1 MDKKLLR
8 KKYKMSYYADEII
21 DENDKDLIKKV
32 ISSIIY
38 TAFHGNINEFDS
50 NNTLIASKRFKTL
63 IKETLKIFGEDIEVL
78 DNNHIKKVNLHDI
91 IYTDL
96 LVTMKN
102 IITITMEESVQEY
115 RLEEMVNKCLE

>member
-1 MDKKLLR
+1 
-8 KKYKMSYYADEII
+8 MSYYADEII

-32 ISSIIY
+32 INSIIY
-38 TAFHGNINEFDS
+38 TAFQGNINEFDS
-50 NNTLIASKRFKTL
+50 NNTLIASNRFKTL

-78 DNNHIKKVNLHDI
+78 DNNHIKKVNIHDI
-91 IYTDL
+91 IYSDL